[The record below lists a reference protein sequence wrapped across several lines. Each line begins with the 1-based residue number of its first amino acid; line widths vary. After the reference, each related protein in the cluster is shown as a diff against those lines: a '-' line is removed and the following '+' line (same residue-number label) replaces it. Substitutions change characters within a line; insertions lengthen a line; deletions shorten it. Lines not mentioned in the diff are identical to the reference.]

1 MRIIK
6 YYNMLNI
13 IYKYILNFN
22 INLDKEEKLD
32 ILFKRL
38 CDKFS
43 SDSSN
48 EITSIKFILYDRFGY
63 NPMERTEHIKKLCE
77 QRQGQNEFRKK
88 IILRDKKCL
97 ITGDNHEICEAA
109 HIIPYSESGT
119 FDIANGLLLNRC
131 LHTMFDKYLWTI
143 NLMGC
148 IVFSDR
154 IYNHDNFH
162 NYKNYNG
169 KKINI
174 DLESK
179 KYLFTHY
186 EKFLEFKKIL

>member
-1 MRIIK
+1 
-6 YYNMLNI
+6 
-13 IYKYILNFN
+13 
-22 INLDKEEKLD
+22 
-32 ILFKRL
+32 
-38 CDKFS
+38 
-43 SDSSN
+43 
-48 EITSIKFILYDRFGY
+48 
-63 NPMERTEHIKKLCE
+63 MERTEHIKKLCE